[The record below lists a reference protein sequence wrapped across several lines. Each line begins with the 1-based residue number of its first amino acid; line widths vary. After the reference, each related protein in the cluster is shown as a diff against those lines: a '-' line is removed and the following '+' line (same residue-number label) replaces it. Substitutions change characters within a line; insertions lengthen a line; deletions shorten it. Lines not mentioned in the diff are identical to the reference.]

1 MLEQYERIKSSYE
14 AKLNEMASS
23 LEKQRKQ
30 VITRLSIIQID
41 CEEWIFISSDKNEND
56 GERSRMQRRAQGA
69 GSVLES

>member
-41 CEEWIFISSDKNEND
+41 CEE
-56 GERSRMQRRAQGA
+56 
-69 GSVLES
+69 